1 MEPLHATVT
10 QAPVKIPF
18 PDVDAVQVI
27 PFGDVAIWLP
37 IVPPATHIEPFHAT
51 A

>member
-1 MEPLHATVT
+1 MV
-10 QAPVKIPF
+10 VKMPF

-27 PFGDVAIWLP
+27 PFGEVASWL
-37 IVPPATHIEPFHAT
+37 VPVPTATHMEPFHAT